1 MESFDRINQ
10 DAFGGAGFNL
20 ISGDAYAQ
28 IPLSNNLA
36 VQFSA
41 RRSVTDFLNT
51 PTYSQFFDRAFQ
63 DSEVIDSGPGSN
75 TEVNREES
83 FYFYDFTGK
92 VLFNPSPDHK
102 VRLNF
107 IHINNDLNYEEESRD
122 TGLRNS
128 SALDQANLSFG
139 GSLESSWSSSFKTR
153 FNAYYTEYNLDA
165 QNASDGGVQELF
177 QNNRVVE
184 TAVKAFG
191 SYQWRPNWS
200 WQGGYQFT
208 EVGVTNFTD
217 VTQPPFN
224 SNIKGVIRTHVLFAE
239 GVHHSENGRLNAI
252 AGVRAHHIENLDT
265 FSEII
270 VEPRLN
276 INYKL
281 GDNWQVQLL
290 GEFKNQTTNQVIDL
304 EQNFLGIEKRRWF
317 VSNTAS
323 DTLVNGNPN
332 ERPLPIV
339 RSKQASLGLNYDKGR
354 WFVGLEGF
362 YKYVDGISTDT
373 QGFQNED
380 QFNGEIGEYRVM
392 GLEFLINHRNRYFST
407 WLSYTFNNNE
417 YTFNNINPDTFPN
430 NLDIRH
436 TISFATTY
444 MYRGFKL
451 GVGLNYRTGRP
462 YTEPLEGAAGIN
474 TSVFPFTIAYQSANS
489 SRLPDY
495 LRADIS
501 ALYDF
506 NISPGIKATAGA
518 SVLNVLSRR
527 NVLNTYYRL
536 NRLNEIE
543 AIESIS
549 LGLTPNISFRVFF

>member
-1 MESFDRINQ
+1 S
-10 DAFGGAGFNL
+10 
-20 ISGDAYAQ
+20 
-28 IPLSNNLA
+28 
-36 VQFSA
+36 
-41 RRSVTDFLNT
+41 NT
-51 PTYSQFFDRAFQ
+51 P
-63 DSEVIDSGPGSN
+63 I
-75 TEVNREES
+75 NREES

-92 VLFNPSPDHK
+92 VLYNPSPDHK
-102 VRLNF
+102 IRLNF
-107 IHINNDLNYEEESRD
+107 ININNDLDYEEEALD
-122 TGLRNS
+122 TGLRNKS
-128 SALDQANLSFG
+128 TLDQTNISFG
-139 GSLESSWSSSFKTR
+139 GSLESSWSQRFKTQV
-153 FNAYYTEYNLDA
+153 NAYYTEYNLDA
-165 QNASDGGVQELF
+165 QNSSDGGVQELF

-184 TAVKAFG
+184 TAVKASG

-224 SNIKGVIRTHVLFAE
+224 SNIKGVIRTHVLYSE
-239 GVHHSENGRLNAI
+239 GIHEADNGRLKAI
-252 AGVRAHHIENLDT
+252 AGVRAHYIENLNT

-270 VEPRLN
+270 IEPRIN

-281 GDNWQVQLL
+281 AENWQAQLL

-304 EQNFLGIEKRRWF
+304 EQNFLGVEKRRWI
-317 VSNTAS
+317 VSNTAT
-323 DTLVNGNPN
+323 DTLINGNAN

-339 RSKQASLGLNYDKGR
+339 RSKQVSLGLNYDKGR

-392 GLEFLINHRNRYFST
+392 GMEFLINHKNRYFST
-407 WLSYTFNNNE
+407 WLSYTFNDNQ
-417 YTFNNINPDTFPN
+417 YSFNNITPGTFPN

-436 TISFATTY
+436 TVSFATTY
-444 MYRGFKL
+444 MYKGFKL

-474 TSVFPFTIAYQSANS
+474 TSVFPFTIAYQSPNS
-489 SRLPDY
+489 STLPDY
-495 LRADIS
+495 LRADLS

-506 NISPGIKATAGA
+506 NIGSKVRATAGA
-518 SVLNVLSRR
+518 SVLNVLNRR
-527 NVLNTYYRL
+527 NVLNTYYRF
-536 NRLNEIE
+536 NRQLEIE
-543 AIESIS
+543 TVESIS
-549 LGLTPNISFRVFF
+549 LGLTPNISFRVSF